1 MCRTPSR
8 RACFGGGIADET
20 LQTVQP
26 FAQRLA
32 EDLKMQ
38 LGKRAKIEVVGATGI
53 VMRTIHEPKKRTEA
67 GLNAPPRASTCAIED
82 RFSFFCRRIGGGPVT
97 LFRLRQASGS
107 DVP

>member
-1 MCRTPSR
+1 MCRTPLR

-38 LGKRAKIEVVGATGI
+38 MGKRAKIEVVGATGI
-53 VMRTIHEPKKRTEA
+53 VMRPDDARTEEA
-67 GLNAPPRASTCAIED
+67 E
-82 RFSFFCRRIGGGPVT
+82 
-97 LFRLRQASGS
+97 
-107 DVP
+107 

>member
-32 EDLKMQ
+32 EDPKMQ
-38 LGKRAKIEVVGATGI
+38 LGKRAKIEGVGATGS
-53 VMRTIHEPKKRTEA
+53 VPTMHEPKKRTEA

-82 RFSFFCRRIGGGPVT
+82 HFSFFCRRIGGGPVT